1 VPATPSPSAD
11 TGGVSAARAPAGGG
25 RSFRPR
31 SVQTRLTLAFV
42 LVVALSL
49 LFVSAIVLN
58 RLDEEFRTQERQN
71 LQDRAAQ
78 VGSVVVFAASVAG
91 TGPVVLPGNVLD
103 PQVAAAVSDE
113 AFLQLLANRLGR
125 ADVLVRI
132 GLTTTDA
139 EGSVT
144 VVPASNGTYGATLTA
159 SPEPGQ
165 ARERLSASASYGPI
179 NTTPL
184 FDPWGVETILANPYT
199 TRASTL
205 ATITGLLIATALL
218 ALMAAVVVAAIVA
231 ARFSIPLRRL
241 TEATR
246 SLGAGDLAMRVPTAE
261 TAGGGAEIAELARGF
276 NSMAARLEESVA
288 TIRHDRDR
296 SREFLAD
303 VSHELRTPIAALMTF
318 NELLRERAGEDPD
331 ARAEFLESSRQ
342 QLERLDWL
350 AQNLLELSRLETGLL
365 ALDLRPDDLRV
376 CVESAVEQA
385 SAVADR
391 RGVALTLQ
399 LPPNPVRIR
408 HDPQRIGQVVANL
421 IGNAIKFT
429 PPGGTVAVEV
439 RPGRG
444 GASIVVRDTGV
455 GIDMTELPHIF
466 ERFYRGSQASE
477 ARGSGSG
484 LGLAIVKS
492 IVDMHGGRV
501 AVESRLGAG
510 TTFTVTLPRDPRP
523 AEPPA
528 GEPGEMVIS

>member
-1 VPATPSPSAD
+1 MVARGPA
-11 TGGVSAARAPAGGG
+11 RRG
-25 RSFRPR
+25 RRLRPR

-49 LFVSAIVLN
+49 LFVSAIILN

-71 LQDRAAQ
+71 LEDRAAQ
-78 VGSVVVFAASVAG
+78 VGSVVVFAASVAAD
-91 TGPVVLPGNVLD
+91 GPVVLPGNVVD
-103 PQVAAAVSDE
+103 PQVAAALSDE

-125 ADVLVRI
+125 ADVRI
-132 GLTTTDA
+132 SLGFTTTDTA
-139 EGSVT
+139 GAVD
-144 VVPASNGTYGATLTA
+144 VVPASNGTYSATLTA

-165 ARERLSASASYGPI
+165 ARERLAASTTFGPI
-179 NTTPL
+179 NTSTL

-205 ATITGLLIATALL
+205 ATITGLLIATTLL

-231 ARFSIPLRRL
+231 SRFSIPLRRL

-261 TAGGGAEIAELARGF
+261 TAAGGAEIAELARGF
-276 NSMAARLEESVA
+276 NAMAARLEESVA

-303 VSHELRTPIAALMTF
+303 VSHELRTPIAAMMTF
-318 NELLRERAGEDPD
+318 NELLRERAGEDPA

-385 SAVADR
+385 AAGANR

-399 LPPNPVRIR
+399 MPPNPVRIR
-408 HDPQRIGQVVANL
+408 HDPQRIGQVMANL
-421 IGNAIKFT
+421 IGNGLKFT
-429 PPGGTVAVEV
+429 PRGGSVAVEV
-439 RPGRG
+439 KNQRG
-444 GASIVVRDTGV
+444 GAAIVVQDTGV
-455 GIDMTELPHIF
+455 GIDTTELPHIF
-466 ERFYRGSQASE
+466 ERFYRGSQADE

-501 AVESRLGAG
+501 TVESRLGKG
-510 TTFTVTLPRDPRP
+510 TTFTVSLPRDPRP
-523 AEPPA
+523 AEPAGGEA
-528 GEPGEMVIS
+528 GEVVIS

>member
-1 VPATPSPSAD
+1 MA
-11 TGGVSAARAPAGGG
+11 
-25 RSFRPR
+25 
-31 SVQTRLTLAFV
+31 
-42 LVVALSL
+42 VVALTL

-78 VGSVVVFAASVAG
+78 VGSVVVFTASLSG

-103 PQVAAAVSDE
+103 PDVATALSDE
-113 AFLQLLANRLGR
+113 AFLQLLANQLGR
-125 ADVLVRI
+125 ADVRI
-132 GLTTTDA
+132 RVGLTTTDTA
-139 EGSVT
+139 GAVSVA
-144 VVPASNGTYGATLTA
+144 PASNGVFGATLTA

-165 ARERLSASASYGPI
+165 ARERLVAGTTYGPI
-179 NTTPL
+179 SSGEL

-205 ATITGLLIATALL
+205 ATITGLLLATALL
-218 ALMAAVVVAAIVA
+218 AMMAAVVVAAIMA
-231 ARFSIPLRRL
+231 ARFSTPLRRL

-246 SLGAGDLAMRVPTAE
+246 SLGAGDLSLRIPTAE

-276 NSMAARLEESVA
+276 NSMAARLDESVA

-318 NELLRERAGEDPD
+318 NELLRERTGEDPA

-342 QLERLDWL
+342 QLGRLDWL

-385 SAVADR
+385 GAQADR
-391 RGVALTLQ
+391 RGIALSLQ

-408 HDPQRIGQVVANL
+408 HDPQRIGQVMANL
-421 IGNAIKFT
+421 IGNALKFT
-429 PPGGTVAVEV
+429 PRGGTVSVEV
-439 RPGRG
+439 RPGRA
-444 GASIVVRDTGV
+444 GASILVRDTGV
-455 GIDMTELPHIF
+455 GIDTTELPHIF

-492 IVDMHGGRV
+492 IVDMHAGRV
-501 AVESRLGAG
+501 TVESRLGSG
-510 TTFTVTLPRDPRP
+510 TTFTVSLPRDPRP
-523 AEPPA
+523 AEQA
-528 GEPGEMVIS
+528 TGEQDEVVIS